1 MKKMKK
7 FASLVLTAALAVTC
21 FAGCGSNDNSS
32 KSGSSADS
40 TAESGTVFKI
50 GGIGPLTG
58 GAGAYGQA
66 VQKGAQ
72 LAVEEINAAGGI
84 NGVKVEFKMEDDES
98 MMQRNL

>member
-50 GGIGPLTG
+50 GGIGPLTRRRRSVWSG
-58 GAGAYGQA
+58 GS
-66 VQKGAQ
+66 KGC
-72 LAVEEINAAGGI
+72 AAGSRG
-84 NGVKVEFKMEDDES
+84 D
-98 MMQRNL
+98 